1 MLIVFV
7 RINVFALNMS
17 RLQRLIL
24 YVCKSFLGLR
34 HVNMPDPRLQIMSA
48 FQAFLF
54 VVAVFEG
61 LRSNKNPLLF
71 VVEMVVLFS
80 REVNDSLRGLKGR
93 HDL

>member
-1 MLIVFV
+1 
-7 RINVFALNMS
+7 
-17 RLQRLIL
+17 
-24 YVCKSFLGLR
+24 
-34 HVNMPDPRLQIMSA
+34 MSA